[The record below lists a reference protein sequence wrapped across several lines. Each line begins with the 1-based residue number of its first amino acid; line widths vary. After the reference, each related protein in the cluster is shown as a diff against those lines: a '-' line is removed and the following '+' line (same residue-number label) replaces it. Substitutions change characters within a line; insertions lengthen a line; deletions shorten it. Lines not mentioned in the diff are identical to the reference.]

1 MYRERYKN
9 LLTILLIGSICILSS
24 CRIEKR
30 HYMRGYHIEFFSG
43 KTNQSEPEKLVLSE
57 VEIAPELQNASCNLA
72 SDSSEI
78 SVVMRS
84 VQKTDHRDQHESV
97 IEKQYT
103 EVEKSL
109 SPKSVSSS
117 DELHQPSNI
126 NAQVHPA
133 AAGSLLFGILSALC
147 FVGMFISSFNPLA
160 LVIALTLGL
169 FLFAILAKRLS
180 KRAFEDMHHARNR
193 YSGRGFAAA
202 GLALSVITI
211 VAFLGLLAVMLFG
224 IAFISLS

>member
-1 MYRERYKN
+1 MYGAHFIH
-9 LLTILLIGSICILSS
+9 LSTILLIGLICTLAS
-24 CRIEKR
+24 CSIEKR
-30 HYMRGYHIEFFSG
+30 HYTRGYHVEFFSG
-43 KTNQSEPEKLVLSE
+43 KTKWSIPEKSEQPEVQALCAEQNFVNPAAPDSLTVEAGKNVLKAAQPLNNTR
-57 VEIAPELQNASCNLA
+57 IQNENSRKKDLTEPKADNS
-72 SDSSEI
+72 
-78 SVVMRS
+78 
-84 VQKTDHRDQHESV
+84 TDA
-97 IEKQYT
+97 QYEPAQIT
-103 EVEKSL
+103 
-109 SPKSVSSS
+109 
-117 DELHQPSNI
+117 
-126 NAQVHPA
+126 AQVHPA